1 MISKEEEQYI
11 LKRAYVPEHVVSLMT
26 IISKAEPLLI
36 DDHLIYV
43 KDNWAILV
51 GYPFDE
57 DFSGK
62 RLHPLVHL
70 IRERYTIRYLWVI
83 APEMPGDL
91 AGIPSEMKHD
101 DYYRLDIAGF
111 CMKGNLH
118 RAVAKAKTKLIVER
132 SEQTTKEHESLI
144 RKFLRREKP
153 GALIREL
160 FSGMSEYA
168 KTSDT
173 AIILN
178 ARDLKGQLSAF
189 FVIETAAK
197 TFDTYVVGCHSKKYY
212 VPYASD
218 MLFFEMINIT
228 SGNGKN
234 FINLG
239 LGVNSGIRRFKEK
252 WGGVPFLRYE
262 FCEYTLGQSK
272 PFAILDAI
280 TSKL

>member
-1 MISKEEEQYI
+1 MISKEEELYI
-11 LKRAYVPEHVVSLMT
+11 LKRAYLPEHVVSLMT

-51 GYPFDE
+51 GYPLNG
-57 DFSGK
+57 DFSGNRIK
-62 RLHPLVHL
+62 PLVHL
-70 IRERYTIRYLWVI
+70 ITKQHTIRYLWVI
-83 APEMPGDL
+83 APEIPGDL

-111 CMKGNLH
+111 RMKGNLH
-118 RAVAKAKTKLIVER
+118 KAVAKAKTKLVVER
-132 SEQTTKEHESLI
+132 SGQTTEEHGSLI
-144 RKFLRREKP
+144 REFLRREKP
-153 GALIREL
+153 GALTREL
-160 FSGMSEYA
+160 FSGIPEYA
-168 KTSDT
+168 RASDT

-178 ARDLKGQLSAF
+178 ARDPKGQLSAF

-228 SGNGKN
+228 RRNGKS

-262 FCEYTLGQSK
+262 FCEYTLGQSR

>member
-11 LKRAYVPEHVVSLMT
+11 LKIAYVPEHIVSLMT
-26 IISKAEPLLI
+26 ILSKAEPLLI

-51 GYPFDE
+51 GYPLGG
-57 DFSGK
+57 DFSEN
-62 RLHPLVHL
+62 RLKSVGRF
-70 IRERYTIRYLWVI
+70 IMEQYTIRYLWVI

-91 AGIPSEMKHD
+91 AGIPSETEHD

-111 CMKGNLH
+111 RMKGNLQ
-118 RAVAKAKTKLIVER
+118 RAVTRAKMKLIVEL
-132 SEQTTKEHESLI
+132 SEEITKEHESLI
-144 RKFLRREKP
+144 REFLRREKP

-160 FSGMSEYA
+160 FSGMPEYVN
-168 KTSDT
+168 TSGT
-173 AIILN
+173 ALVLN
-178 ARDLKGQLSAF
+178 ALDPKGRLSAF

-197 TFDTYVVGCHSKKYY
+197 TFDTYVVGCHSKKHY

-218 MLFFEMINIT
+218 LLFFEMIDLARE
-228 SGNGKN
+228 NGKG
-234 FINLG
+234 FVNLG

-252 WGGVPFLRYE
+252 WGGVPFLKYE
-262 FCEYTLGQSK
+262 FCEYTFGQKRAFSI
-272 PFAILDAI
+272 FDAI